1 VSGSTETKI
10 YGQSA
15 TVGEHEEQQT
25 LSRTGVFGKDVDER
39 CRLFKNVRVMF
50 STIGIL
56 FSGKVRYTAIT

>member
-15 TVGEHEEQQT
+15 TVGEHEEQHT

-50 STIGIL
+50 SPIGIL